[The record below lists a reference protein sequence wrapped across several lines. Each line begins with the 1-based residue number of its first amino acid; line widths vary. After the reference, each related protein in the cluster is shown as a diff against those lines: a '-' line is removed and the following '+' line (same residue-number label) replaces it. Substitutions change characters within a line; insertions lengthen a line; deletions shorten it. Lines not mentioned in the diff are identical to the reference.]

1 MSHDWRR
8 FQPNIWIC
16 CHGAVVWK
24 TLGGVSS
31 CFWPRIV
38 FPLFLRMRP
47 LKLTNEC
54 MMSHAWGIKDYVTH
68 MNDSCH
74 KNDWVMTHIW
84 MSYVTRM
91 KSSRR
96 SNKCATSHV
105 WRSHV
110 TEINTSRY
118 THECVTSH
126 TWMHFGTRIKLT
138 RHTYECDTSRTWMYR
153 ATLHL

>member
-1 MSHDWRR
+1 MNEGVSN
-8 FQPNIWIC
+8 QTYEY
-16 CHGAVVWK
+16 VVTVPSCE

-38 FPLFLRMRP
+38 FPLFFTMSL
-47 LKLTNEC
+47 LKLTNEF
-54 MMSHAWGIKDYVTH
+54 MMSHAGEIKDCVTH
-68 MNDSCH
+68 MNESCH
-74 KNDWVMTHIW
+74 KNDWVRSHIW
-84 MSYVTRM
+84 MSCVTHLKR
-91 KSSRR
+91 SRHT
-96 SNKCATSHV
+96 NKCASSHV

-110 TEINTSRY
+110 TEINASRY

-126 TWMHFGTRIKLT
+126 TWMHVGTRIKLT